1 MNPTEELG
9 VSTENA
15 LIEQEQNLDNPE
27 VLKWL
32 ERTHQA
38 NDYVRQWY
46 EIPDLSKA
54 ERALSYI
61 DGKQNRHPV
70 NHINNQF
77 MTRILAVIMEGDVD
91 SAYTQ
96 FTALSPNTNE
106 EELALLLSYDEFASL
121 HEGMHGHLAEVEE
134 HLDDYVAKNQK
145 QIAWNDKYQFNPEA
159 RRSVEVL
166 EQQGV
171 KISVNEA
178 GVEILRQLQAES
190 VGNGVLPLL
199 EYVKNEKIFTING
212 FKESKV
218 SHSVHD
224 FMDHLWVFRL
234 MRDTGVQDRYS
245 EMFAA
250 IGNPEKTDLFKREG
264 EIVSSIA
271 FGTRYFQTMEQ
282 GFQPLI
288 ETSDIKKR
296 FDNLFTEGKLLPR
309 HIEAYKTLTGLKEGS
324 REWQSLGFSF
334 SNYITELDE
343 QRRKHGIIKTK
354 DVSTGEV
361 TGELDPWS
369 PDFLGF
375 FVDTHHQILVPKNQ
389 HHNDL
394 FRYQIL
400 LESFL
405 VSLSEGTKLPDEDF
419 VVKPEELRH
428 IDYSEVNLPP
438 ERLNWMYR
446 NYGFVANKSNM
457 F

>member
-1 MNPTEELG
+1 MNYNEKLG
-9 VSTENA
+9 VPTVLVSA
-15 LIEQEQNLDNPE
+15 EQEVSLDNPE

-32 ERTHQA
+32 ERRHQA
-38 NDYVRQWY
+38 NDFIGQWY
-46 EIPDLSKA
+46 EIPALSKT
-54 ERALSYI
+54 ERAVSYI
-61 DGKQNRHPV
+61 NGKQNRHPV

-77 MTRILAVIMEGDVD
+77 MTKIFTSLMTEDVD
-91 SAYTQ
+91 SAFVQ
-96 FTALSPNTNE
+96 FSSLSPNTNE
-106 EELALLLSYDEFASL
+106 EELALLLSYEEFTSL
-121 HEGMHGHLAEVEE
+121 YEGMHGHLAEVEE
-134 HLDDYVAKNQK
+134 HIGQHVAKNQN
-145 QIAWNDKYQFNPEA
+145 QIAWNDKYQFNPEP
-159 RRSVEVL
+159 RRSLEVL
-166 EQQGV
+166 EEQGV
-171 KISVNEA
+171 RISVDEA
-178 GVEILRQLQAES
+178 GVEILRQIQYDS

-234 MRDTGVQDRYS
+234 MRDTGVQYRYS
-245 EMFAA
+245 EMFDS

-282 GFQPLI
+282 GFQSLI
-288 ETSDIKKR
+288 DTSDIKKR
-296 FDNLFTEGKLLPR
+296 FDDLFTSGKLLPR
-309 HIEAYKTLTGLKEGS
+309 HIEAYKTLTGLKQGS

-343 QRRKHGIIKTK
+343 QRRKHGIIKTR
-354 DVSTGEV
+354 DTSTGEV

-369 PDFLGF
+369 SDFLGF
-375 FVDTHHQILVPKNQ
+375 FVDTHHQILLPKNQ

-405 VSLSEGTKLPDEDF
+405 VSLTDGSKLPDENF
-419 VVKPEELRH
+419 VVKPGELRD
-428 IDYSEVNLPP
+428 IDYNKTELPP
-438 ERLNWMYR
+438 ERLNWMYY